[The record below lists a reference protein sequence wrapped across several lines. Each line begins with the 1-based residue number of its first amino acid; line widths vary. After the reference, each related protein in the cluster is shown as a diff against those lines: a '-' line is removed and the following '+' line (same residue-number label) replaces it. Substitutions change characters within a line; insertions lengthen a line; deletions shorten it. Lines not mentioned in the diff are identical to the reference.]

1 MTDNSYKKYI
11 NDQNNKQMEEKLEN
25 FLNQEEEDNNPHLEL
40 DRFEVEMLLKHI
52 KKSEKWDKLDERIG
66 EFYNDKSGVYNEQD
80 GDLLD
85 IGEICALQLGYI

>member
-1 MTDNSYKKYI
+1 MK
-11 NDQNNKQMEEKLEN
+11 EKLEN
-25 FLNQEEEDNNPHLEL
+25 FLNQEGQDNNPYLEL
-40 DRFEVEMLLKHI
+40 DRFEAEMLLKHI

-66 EFYNDKSGVYNEQD
+66 KFYNNESVVYNEQD